1 MSAENA
7 QSVEKIASEVQQEVQ
22 QEDGLE
28 FAHQPFINYE
38 ERIRSLESSIQTSN
52 NQINCLETSVQTS
65 NNENKNLKEIV
76 VYIWW
81 TQNVHR
87 INIQLLSEQVEV
99 EIKKNFF
106 NNHLEL
112 VQKQFL
118 EFIESVKYKN

>member
-76 VYIWW
+76 
-81 TQNVHR
+81 
-87 INIQLLSEQVEV
+87 
-99 EIKKNFF
+99 
-106 NNHLEL
+106 EL